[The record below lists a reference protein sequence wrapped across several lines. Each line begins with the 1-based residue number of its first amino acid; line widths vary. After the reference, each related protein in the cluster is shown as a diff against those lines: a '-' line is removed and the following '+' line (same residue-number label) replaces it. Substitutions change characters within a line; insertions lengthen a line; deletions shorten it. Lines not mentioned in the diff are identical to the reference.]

1 MDDLI
6 AFDQAFEE
14 ELGNA
19 LRWTLRYDRNEPF
32 FMVDLEVCRFLN
44 IRI

>member
-1 MDDLI
+1 MLSDEP
-6 AFDQAFEE
+6 FDMIEM
-14 ELGNA
+14 N
-19 LRWTLRYDRNEPF
+19 PF